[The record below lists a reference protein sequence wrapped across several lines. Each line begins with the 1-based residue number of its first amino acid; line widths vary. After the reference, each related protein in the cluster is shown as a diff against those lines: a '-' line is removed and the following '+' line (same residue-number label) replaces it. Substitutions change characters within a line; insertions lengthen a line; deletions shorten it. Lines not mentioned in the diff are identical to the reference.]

1 MKVKITRGVIVTG
14 LAACV
19 GDVVEVDEFE
29 AGFLVSIGK
38 AELYVEPKVEKA
50 APVVKADTPPV
61 DPPPKIPTG
70 RKMKKSK
77 VVNDD

>member
-38 AELYVEPKVEKA
+38 AELYVAPKVK
-50 APVVKADTPPV
+50 DTPPV